1 MSPASYLTAPP
12 RVAAKSLA
20 PKPPEGP
27 LQEPLS
33 QPPCDPRPV
42 LVPVWVALGLSLAV
56 VLAAL
61 AFAVT
66 RGLGAWRTYK
76 QFRRRVVDGQAELLR
91 RAAAIERRMGA
102 ANESAIPLQRAQAEL
117 QDSLATAGVLSGA
130 VGEGRATV
138 GRLTGL
144 VPSK

>member
-1 MSPASYLTAPP
+1 M
-12 RVAAKSLA
+12 
-20 PKPPEGP
+20 
-27 LQEPLS
+27 
-33 QPPCDPRPV
+33 
-42 LVPVWVALGLSLAV
+42 LVPVWVALGVSLAV

-61 AFAVT
+61 VFAVT

-76 QFRRRVVDGQAELLR
+76 RFRRRVVDGQADLLR

-102 ANESAIPLQRAQAEL
+102 ANESTLRLQRAQAEL
-117 QDSLATAGVLSGA
+117 QESLATARVLSGA
-130 VGEGRATV
+130 VGEVRATV